1 MPMLKL
7 QRVKF
12 STEAD
17 GRLRMLKARTGL
29 TPNIICRLGL
39 CLSLDEPGQPL
50 SDSSEL
56 SQREINRYTLL
67 GEYDLLFVT
76 LLSVRHPEAVNDPE
90 LLARLFV
97 EHIHR
102 GITLLANRL
111 KAPASISELVHGAC
125 ES

>member
-1 MPMLKL
+1 
-7 QRVKF
+7 
-12 STEAD
+12 
-17 GRLRMLKARTGL
+17 MLKARTGL

-50 SDSSEL
+50 SDSSEI

-90 LLARLFV
+90 ALARLFV

-111 KAPASISELVHGAC
+111 KAPASISELVNGAC
-125 ES
+125 GA

>member
-1 MPMLKL
+1 MPTLKV
-7 QRVKF
+7 QRVRF

-17 GRLRMLKARTGL
+17 SRLRMLKARTGL

-39 CLSLDEPGQPL
+39 CLSLDEPGLPR
-50 SDSSEL
+50 SDSSEP

-76 LLSVRHPEAVNDPE
+76 LLSVRHTEAANDPE
-90 LLARLFV
+90 ELSRLFV
-97 EHIHR
+97 EHLHR

-111 KAPASISELVHGAC
+111 KAPASIAELAQGTSA
-125 ES
+125 

>member
-1 MPMLKL
+1 MPTLKV

-12 STEAD
+12 SAEAD

-39 CLSLDEPGQPL
+39 CLSLDEPGLPR
-50 SDSSEL
+50 SDSSEP

-76 LLSVRHPEAVNDPE
+76 LLSVRHAEAADDPE
-90 LLARLFV
+90 ELARLFV
-97 EHIHR
+97 EHLHR

-111 KAPASISELVHGAC
+111 KAPASIAELAQGTSA
-125 ES
+125 

>member
-1 MPMLKL
+1 MPILKL
-7 QRVKF
+7 QRVRF

-17 GRLRMLKARTGL
+17 NRLRMLKARTGL

-39 CLSLDEPGQPL
+39 CVSLDEPGQPR
-50 SDSSEL
+50 SDSSEP

-76 LLSVRHPEAVNDPE
+76 LLSVRHAEVAEDPDE
-90 LLARLFV
+90 LARLFV
-97 EHIHR
+97 EHLHR

-111 KAPASISELVHGAC
+111 KAPASIALLALNANKE
-125 ES
+125 